1 MNQCWRVKDTIRA
14 EWRKDSQTA
23 SSLIFFVIDTAS
35 WFAFRL
41 QQERMGS
48 HVHRASRCRNLI
60 KKKKYLPNER
70 PFFLIVPLS
79 LPLLS
84 AFLVSS
90 PSLFFSTQCL
100 PPPRQNRSTHCK
112 YYSVWNLAVTSMTL
126 GKEKKN
132 CTFHLS
138 SWLESHLDK
147 SSVFFWKKKKQSTN
161 KANSRWPCPEY
172 ITRA

>member
-60 KKKKYLPNER
+60 KKNTFQMNALSSSL
-70 PFFLIVPLS
+70 FL
-79 LPLLS
+79 
-84 AFLVSS
+84 FL
-90 PSLFFSTQCL
+90 SLFFLLSWCPLL
-100 PPPRQNRSTHCK
+100 PSFSLLNAFHPHFKTEAHTVNITVCGTWLSHRWLWEK
-112 YYSVWNLAVTSMTL
+112 
-126 GKEKKN
+126 KKKN

-147 SSVFFWKKKKQSTN
+147 SSVFFWKKKNTN
-161 KANSRWPCPEY
+161 KANSRWPCPR
-172 ITRA
+172 IHH

>member
-60 KKKKYLPNER
+60 KKKIPSKWTPFLPHCSS
-70 PFFLIVPLS
+70 F
-79 LPLLS
+79 
-84 AFLVSS
+84 S
-90 PSLFFSTQCL
+90 PSSFCFLGVPSFPLFL
-100 PPPRQNRSTHCK
+100 
-112 YYSVWNLAVTSMTL
+112 YSMPSYPHFKTEAHTVNITVCGTW
-126 GKEKKN
+126 
-132 CTFHLS
+132 LS
-138 SWLESHLDK
+138 HRWLWE
-147 SSVFFWKKKKQSTN
+147 KKKKLHISPFKLAWISFRQKLSIFLEKKTKHKQS
-161 KANSRWPCPEY
+161 KLEVAVS
-172 ITRA
+172 

>member
-35 WFAFRL
+35 RFAFRL

-60 KKKKYLPNER
+60 KKKKSS
-70 PFFLIVPLS
+70 IVPLP

-84 AFLVSS
+84 AFLVSL

-100 PPPRQNRSTHCK
+100 PPPLQNRSTHCK

-132 CTFHLS
+132 STFHLS

-147 SSVFFWKKKKQSTN
+147 SSVFF
-161 KANSRWPCPEY
+161 
-172 ITRA
+172 